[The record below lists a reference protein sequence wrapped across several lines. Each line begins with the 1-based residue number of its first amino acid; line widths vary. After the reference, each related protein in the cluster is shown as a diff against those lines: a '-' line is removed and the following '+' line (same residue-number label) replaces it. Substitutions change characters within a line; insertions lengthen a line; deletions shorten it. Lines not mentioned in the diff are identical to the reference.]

1 MEFDEILFRA
11 KQGEKFA
18 TEQILDMYRPLLLKN
33 ALVNGVFD
41 EELYQELIIETLKC
55 IFCCKIFD
63 Q

>member
-55 IFCCKIFD
+55 IFSCKIFE